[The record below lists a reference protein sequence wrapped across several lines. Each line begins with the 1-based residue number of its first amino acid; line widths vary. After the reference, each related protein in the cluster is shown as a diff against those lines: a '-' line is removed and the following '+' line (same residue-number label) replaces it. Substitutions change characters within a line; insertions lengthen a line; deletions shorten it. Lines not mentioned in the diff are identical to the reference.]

1 MQTVVMMDNYSA
13 VLMVDCSEQKKA
25 GQTDHMMAAY

>member
-1 MQTVVMMDNYSA
+1 MTENYLA
-13 VLMVDCSEQKKA
+13 VLMVDGWELKKA